1 MRIRSI
7 LMAVLATAALFSS
20 CKKTEDLGA
29 AKITVDPATLTFTQD
44 GGSQDVNLTATR
56 DWMLYSKPDW
66 VGVSIT
72 EGKAS
77 ASAQTVTISVLPNT
91 ENDRSGEVVFT
102 IGLMKASVALTQPG
116 AQGQVDEGNGTL
128 ERPYSVA
135 ALLAYMKANLGDN
148 QESPGDIYVK
158 GIISKV
164 KTTFG
169 DSGDYGNASF
179 YIKDYDGAEEDFYVY
194 QTYYMSH
201 RKWVSGDTDVKV
213 GDKVIICGPVVNYVG
228 TSGNSTLETVG
239 KGKSYIYSLNG
250 VTDGTPPAVDYNNAP
265 AKTVAEFISAADKNT
280 YYKLTGTVSNFN
292 AGYCSFDLTDASG
305 SIYVYSVDNKDEWS
319 SKIKNGATVTLA
331 GKYTYYEKGQK
342 HEVVNAYILSCEG
355 GQDVDYNAA
364 PAKTVAEFISAADT
378 ENYYKL
384 TGTVSNFNASYC
396 SFDLTD
402 ATGTIYVY
410 SVANKADWTSKVK
423 NGATVVLAG
432 KYKKYN
438 EKDEAIDCYI
448 LSCEGGQD
456 VDYNAAP
463 AKTVEE
469 FIAAADADTYYKLT
483 GSVSDFDAGN
493 CRFNLTD
500 ASGTIYVYSVANK
513 ADWSG
518 KIADGSTVTL
528 AGKYKLYNNTP
539 EVVEAMILSSEGGD
553 VPPEV
558 DGITLTFPDDNQSSN
573 SVSSYA
579 DEWTAKKG
587 SYSWTI
593 SCFNNNKW
601 GNSWTYIKC
610 GSKKADTVASI
621 ATDQALDQAIVKVVV
636 TVDKVSEAGKI
647 NSTKLV
653 VASDAAFTAVVEEV
667 PVALSKAGAV
677 EYPVSAPAAGLYY
690 KLVYDCAQS
699 SNNGIIQISKVVY
712 ATAE

>member
-66 VGVSIT
+66 VGVSVT

-250 VTDGTPPAVDYNNAP
+250 VTDGTLPTVDYNNAP

-319 SKIKNGATVTLA
+319 SKIKNGSTVTLA

-342 HEVVNAYILSCEG
+342 HEVVNA
-355 GQDVDYNAA
+355 
-364 PAKTVAEFISAADT
+364 
-378 ENYYKL
+378 
-384 TGTVSNFNASYC
+384 
-396 SFDLTD
+396 
-402 ATGTIYVY
+402 
-410 SVANKADWTSKVK
+410 
-423 NGATVVLAG
+423 
-432 KYKKYN
+432 
-438 EKDEAIDCYI
+438 YI

-587 SYSWTI
+587 SYSWAI

-610 GSKKADTVASI
+610 GSKKADTVAFI

-636 TVDKVSEAGKI
+636 TVDKVSEVGKI